1 LNKILVVEARFYDD
15 IADQLFLGASKIVV
29 KNGMTVEKVAV
40 PGVFEIPAA
49 IKTVWS
55 ANYFAGVVSLGCVI
69 RGETDHYEHICREVS
84 RAIMDLSVLGGIPI
98 GFGILT
104 CENYEQA
111 WERAS
116 IDDRDIGG
124 RTASA
129 CLDMLKIYSQYK

>member
-1 LNKILVVEARFYDD
+1 MNKILVVEARFYDD

-55 ANYFAGVVSLGCVI
+55 ANYFAGVVALGCVI

>member
-1 LNKILVVEARFYDD
+1 MVEARFYDD

-55 ANYFAGVVSLGCVI
+55 ANYFAGVVALGCVI

>member
-29 KNGMTVEKVAV
+29 KNGMTVEKVPV

-55 ANYFAGVVSLGCVI
+55 ANYFAGVVALGCVI